1 MLLLS
6 KYNILNG
13 GIDMLLKT
21 DLYVYVM
28 EFKFDGTVEENLQKI
43 DERDMLLL
51 LSVAQGE

>member
-6 KYNILNG
+6 KYNTLNG

>member
-1 MLLLS
+1 
-6 KYNILNG
+6 
-13 GIDMLLKT
+13 MLLKT